1 MDVRINV
8 GDGTDPDA
16 TSNLYRWLAADR
28 EVRENAQLSWSR
40 TTETGTLGALDVIN
54 VVLGNAI
61 ALGSLVVSVANW
73 RASRARSP
81 IVRIERDGVPLEVT
95 GGSPEEVEKV
105 VRALLPPPPADGEDA

>member
-1 MDVRINV
+1 MNVRINV
-8 GDGTDPDA
+8 GDGTEPDA

-28 EVRENAQLSWSR
+28 EVRENARLGWYRPS
-40 TTETGTLGALDVIN
+40 EPGTLGALDLIN

-81 IVRIERDGVPLEVT
+81 IVRIEHDGVPVEVT

-105 VRALLPPPPADGEDA
+105 VRALLPPAPADGEDA